1 MVFSNDAI
9 FSLLTGILAFA
20 CALNPTAA
28 ETSLQDSVCGDFA
41 VHAGSAITFA
51 GTEVIGGDIGCDV
64 AGITG
69 GVVNFVNEYES
80 TGASFY
86 PESVI
91 AAWDAEMLP
100 RDCAKDMA
108 IEIGGKTFTPGTYR
122 SGTINIIAGATVI
135 LDGQY
140 RANPVFLFQAGSTML
155 TGAGCKIILI
165 NGATAENVLWAIGT
179 AFTTGVNSEF
189 RGSIVAGSA
198 ITIAANNK
206 VYGSVVAGSA
216 ITFGANVEIKGC
228 VAANSAI
235 TFGAKCSVNATRPAS
250 SCRDVSLWRKIGVT
264 SFTEMPITISQ
275 SITPAK
281 DKVSFHIA
289 QNWTNDSYLFAR
301 FKDKES
307 DYPTCTNLG
316 TQKANWKSDA
326 LTAFCS
332 KFSKTAIV
340 DIWVANDSFD
350 MGSDVAKLP
359 SECLQGDLPPT
370 HWPMVKYA
378 FQVECSESCPESC
391 PTTGRMLGSEL

>member
-1 MVFSNDAI
+1 V
-9 FSLLTGILAFA
+9 
-20 CALNPTAA
+20 CA
-28 ETSLQDSVCGDFA
+28 DFA
-41 VHAGSAITFA
+41 VHAGSAIAFV
-51 GTEVIGGDIGCDV
+51 GTTIIGGDIGCDV

-69 GVVNFVNEYES
+69 GAFVNEYES
-80 TGASFY
+80 TGTAFY
-86 PESVI
+86 PESVK
-91 AAWDAEMLP
+91 AAWVAAMAP
-100 RDCAKDMA
+100 RDDTKDMG

-122 SGTINIIAGATVI
+122 SDTINIIAGATVI

-189 RGSIVAGSA
+189 IGSIVAGSA
-198 ITIAANNK
+198 VTIAANNK
-206 VYGSVVAGSA
+206 VYGSVIAGSA
-216 ITFGANVEIKGC
+216 ITFGAKVEIKGC

-235 TFGAKCSVNATRPAS
+235 TFGALCSVNATRPAS
-250 SCRDVSLWRKIGVT
+250 SCRDVALWRKIGVT

-275 SITPAK
+275 SITPVV

-289 QNWTNDSYLFAR
+289 QNWTNDSYLFVR

-316 TQKANWKSDA
+316 TQSAKWKSDA

-350 MGSDVAKLP
+350 MGTDVAKLP
-359 SECLQGDLPPT
+359 SECPQGDLPT
-370 HWPMVKYA
+370 SLPMVKYA
-378 FQVECSESCPESC
+378 FQLECSESCPESC